1 MMVSTNISRLSRYHK
16 PVFLAG
22 RNSCKNGNVSY
33 VKFSNARRTSH
44 TNAVTNITLSD
55 GKHLNLS
62 TGKYA
67 RFADG
72 SAIASLGDTS
82 VMVTAVCKHQSSSS
96 SFLPLVVDYRQKA
109 AAAGRI
115 PTNFLRRELGP
126 TENEILTSR
135 VIDRS
140 IRPLFPEGFNFDTH
154 IMCNVLAVDGM
165 NDPDVIAINGAS
177 AALSVSDIPWNG
189 PVGAIRIGMI
199 DNEFIIN
206 PTRRLIQ
213 DSILNM
219 IITATKQNL
228 IVMLE
233 GSANEILEQDL
244 RKAIKIGVKE
254 CQIIIDAI
262 AKLKKQYGKT
272 KRKIETNEVLQNDE
286 LISSVKELS
295 ETKLRD
301 IFSNH
306 THDKISRDNAVNDL
320 RNNVIKA
327 LKNNNAD
334 LDVKLVEIIFSK
346 ISKDVFRT
354 LILET
359 DVRCDGRPM
368 DGIRDI
374 SCQVNLFNPLHGS
387 AVFQRGQTQVM
398 CTLTLD
404 SLESALKM
412 DTMSMLISG
421 VKEKNFFLHY
431 EFPPYA
437 TNETRQVGR
446 VGRRELGHGALAEKA
461 LRPILPKDCP
471 FTIRLTSEVLES
483 NGSSSMATV
492 CGGSLA
498 LLDAGIPISSSAAG
512 VAIGLVTKYN
522 ETNTEIDQYKILTD
536 ILGIEDYFGDMD
548 FKIAGTKRGFTA
560 LQADV
565 KIPGVPLKI
574 IMECIHQAT
583 ITKRE
588 IIKIMNEVIQT
599 PQKKKDKMPVVDNLE
614 VPIHQRGKFLGVGGM
629 NIKKIF
635 LETGV
640 HIFPHDENTYSI
652 FAPNKN
658 ALMEAKEMIENIL
671 QKDRE
676 PTLEFGNIY
685 TARIVEILEIGV
697 MVTLY
702 SNMVPALLPNSQ
714 LDQRKIHHPGALGL
728 EVGQEIQI
736 KYFGRDPV
744 SGQIRMSR
752 KVLQEPISITRTL
765 HRNNAEKRL
774 WKHIKHRYE
783 NSMTET
789 RYTHDNQPRA
799 STDNKE
805 NH

>member
-1 MMVSTNISRLSRYHK
+1 MIVSTSISRLSRYHK
-16 PVFLAG
+16 PVLLAG
-22 RNSCKNGNVSY
+22 KNSCKDGNTSY
-33 VKFSNARRTSH
+33 VKFINARRASH
-44 TNAVTNITLSD
+44 TNVGTEVITLSD
-55 GKHLNLS
+55 GKQLSLS

-72 SAIASLGDTS
+72 SAIVSLGDTS
-82 VMVTAVCKHQSSSS
+82 VMVTAVCKHQSSNS
-96 SFLPLVVDYRQKA
+96 SFLPLIVDYRQKA

-126 TENEILTSR
+126 TESEILTSR

-140 IRPLFPEGFNFDTH
+140 IRPLFPEGFHFDTQ
-154 IMCNVLAVDGM
+154 IMCNMLAVDGI

-199 DNEFIIN
+199 DNEFIFN
-206 PTRRLIQ
+206 PTRRQIQ
-213 DSILNM
+213 DSILNL
-219 IITATKQNL
+219 IITATKHNL

-233 GSANEILEQDL
+233 GSANEILEQEL
-244 RKAIKIGVKE
+244 KKAIKLGVKE
-254 CQIIIDAI
+254 CQSIINAI
-262 AKLKKQYGKT
+262 ANLQKVYGKT
-272 KRKIETNEVLQNDE
+272 KRKIETNEQSQDDDLT
-286 LISSVKELS
+286 SFVKQFS

-301 IFSNH
+301 IFSKH
-306 THDKISRDNAVNDL
+306 THDKISRDHAINDL
-320 RNNVIKA
+320 RNNVMEA
-327 LKNNNAD
+327 LKDANSD
-334 LDVKLVEIIFSK
+334 FDVKSAERIFGK
-346 ISKDVFRT
+346 ITKDVFRT
-354 LILET
+354 LILEM

-374 SCQVNLFNPLHGS
+374 SCQVDLFNPLHGS

-398 CTLTLD
+398 CTVTLD

-412 DTMSMLISG
+412 DAMSMLVSG

-437 TNETRQVGR
+437 TNETGHVGR
-446 VGRRELGHGALAEKA
+446 VGRREMGHGALAEKA
-461 LRPILPKDCP
+461 LRPILPKDYP
-471 FTIRLTSEVLES
+471 FTVRLTSEVLES

-522 ETNTEIDQYKILTD
+522 ETNTDIDKYKILTD

-574 IMECIHQAT
+574 IMECIHQAKV
-583 ITKRE
+583 TKWE
-588 IIKIMNEVIQT
+588 IIKIMNQVIRT
-599 PQKKKDKMPVVDNLE
+599 PQQKKKDKMPVVDNLE

-629 NIKKIF
+629 NLKKIF

-652 FAPNKN
+652 FAPNED
-658 ALMEAKEMIENIL
+658 AMTEAKEMIENIL

-676 PTLEFGNIY
+676 PTLEFGAIY
-685 TARIVEILEIGV
+685 TARIVEIREIGV

-702 SNMVPALLPNSQ
+702 NNMMPVLLPNSQ
-714 LDQRKIHHPGALGL
+714 LDQRKIHHPSVLGL
-728 EVGQEIQI
+728 EVGQEIQV

-744 SGQIRMSR
+744 SGQIRISR
-752 KVLQEPISITRTL
+752 KVLQEPISISKTL
-765 HRNNAEKRL
+765 HRDNAEG
-774 WKHIKHRYE
+774 
-783 NSMTET
+783 M
-789 RYTHDNQPRA
+789 
-799 STDNKE
+799 
-805 NH
+805 

>member
-1 MMVSTNISRLSRYHK
+1 MIVSTSISKLSRYHK
-16 PVFLAG
+16 PVLLAG
-22 RNSCKNGNVSY
+22 KNSYKNGNTSY
-33 VKFSNARRTSH
+33 VKFSNARRKSH
-44 TNAVTNITLSD
+44 TNAGTEVITLSD
-55 GKHLNLS
+55 GKQLSLS

-140 IRPLFPEGFNFDTH
+140 IRPLFPEGFHFDTQ
-154 IMCNVLAVDGM
+154 IMCNMLAVDGM

-206 PTRRLIQ
+206 PTRRQIQ

-219 IITATKQNL
+219 IITATKHNL
-228 IVMLE
+228 IIMLE
-233 GSANEILEQDL
+233 GSANEILEPDL
-244 RKAIKIGVKE
+244 RKAIKLGVKE
-254 CQIIIDAI
+254 CQSIVNAI
-262 AKLKKQYGKT
+262 ANLQKMYGKT
-272 KRKIETNEVLQNDE
+272 KRKIETNEQSQDND

-295 ETKLRD
+295 EIKLRD

-306 THDKISRDNAVNDL
+306 AHDKISRDNAINDL
-320 RNNVIKA
+320 RNNVIET
-327 LKNNNAD
+327 LKNDNAD
-334 LDVKLVEIIFSK
+334 LDVKSAEKIFGK
-346 ISKDVFRT
+346 ITKDLFRT
-354 LILET
+354 LILEI

-374 SCQVNLFNPLHGS
+374 SCQVDLFNPLHGS

-398 CTLTLD
+398 CTVTLD

-412 DTMSMLISG
+412 DPMSMLISG

-437 TNETRQVGR
+437 TNETGHVGR
-446 VGRRELGHGALAEKA
+446 IGRREMGHGALAEKA
-461 LRPILPKDCP
+461 LRPILPKDYP

-492 CGGSLA
+492 CGASLA

-522 ETNTEIDQYKILTD
+522 ETNMDIDNYKILTD

-548 FKIAGTKRGFTA
+548 FKMAGTKRGFTA

-574 IMECIHQAT
+574 IMECIQQAT
-583 ITKRE
+583 IAKRE
-588 IIKIMNEVIQT
+588 IIKIMNEVIRT
-599 PQKKKDKMPVVDNLE
+599 PQQKKKDKMPMVDSLE
-614 VPIHQRGKFLGVGGM
+614 VPIHQRGKFLGIGGM

-640 HIFPHDENTYSI
+640 HIFPQDENTYSI
-652 FAPNKN
+652 FAPNED
-658 ALMEAKEMIENIL
+658 AMTEAKEMIENIL

-676 PTLEFGNIY
+676 PTLEFGAIY
-685 TARIVEILEIGV
+685 TARIVEIREIGV

-714 LDQRKIHHPGALGL
+714 LDQRKIHHPSALGL
-728 EVGQEIQI
+728 EVGQEIQV

-744 SGQIRMSR
+744 SGQIRISR
-752 KVLQEPISITRTL
+752 KVLQEPISISRTL
-765 HRNNAEKRL
+765 HR
-774 WKHIKHRYE
+774 
-783 NSMTET
+783 
-789 RYTHDNQPRA
+789 DNDR
-799 STDNKE
+799 E
-805 NH
+805 RM

>member
-1 MMVSTNISRLSRYHK
+1 MIVSTSICRLSRYHK
-16 PVFLAG
+16 PVLLAG
-22 RNSCKNGNVSY
+22 KNSCKNGNTTY
-33 VKFSNARRTSH
+33 VKFSHARRASH
-44 TNAVTNITLSD
+44 TNVGTEVVTLSD
-55 GKHLNLS
+55 GKPLKLS

-72 SAIASLGDTS
+72 SAIVSLGDTS
-82 VMVTAVCKHQSSSS
+82 VMVTAVCKHQSSNS
-96 SFLPLVVDYRQKA
+96 SFLPLIVDYRQKA

-140 IRPLFPEGFNFDTH
+140 IRPLFPEGFYYDTH
-154 IMCNVLAVDGM
+154 IMCNMLAVDGI

-177 AALSVSDIPWNG
+177 AALSISDIPWNG

-206 PTRRLIQ
+206 PTRRQIQ

-219 IITATKQNL
+219 IVTATKHNL

-244 RKAIKIGVKE
+244 KKAIKLGVKE
-254 CQIIIDAI
+254 CQNIVNAI
-262 AKLKKQYGKT
+262 ANLQKAHGKT
-272 KRKIETNEVLQNDE
+272 KRNIETVEQDNN
-286 LISSVKELS
+286 LINSVKELS
-295 ETKLRD
+295 ETKLRE

-306 THDKISRDNAVNDL
+306 AHDKISRDNAINDL
-320 RNNVIKA
+320 RNSVIEA
-327 LKNNNAD
+327 LKSDNTD
-334 LDVKLVEIIFSK
+334 LDVKSAENIFGK
-346 ISKDVFRT
+346 ITKDLFRT
-354 LILET
+354 LILDT
-359 DVRCDGRPM
+359 DVRCDGRSP
-368 DGIRDI
+368 DGLRDI
-374 SCQVNLFNPLHGS
+374 SCQVDLFNPLHGS

-398 CTLTLD
+398 CTVALD

-412 DTMSMLISG
+412 DAMSMLISG

-437 TNETRQVGR
+437 TNETGHVGR
-446 VGRRELGHGALAEKA
+446 IGRREMGHGALAEKA
-461 LRPILPKDCP
+461 LRSILPKDYP

-522 ETNTEIDQYKILTD
+522 ETNTDIDKYKILTD
-536 ILGIEDYFGDMD
+536 ILGIEDYLGDMD

-574 IMECIHQAT
+574 IMECLYQA
-583 ITKRE
+583 IAAKRE
-588 IIKIMNEVIQT
+588 IIKIMNDVIRT
-599 PQKKKDKMPVVDNLE
+599 PQTKKKDKMPVIENLE
-614 VPIHQRGKFLGVGGM
+614 VPIHQRGKFLGIGGM
-629 NIKKIF
+629 NLKKIL

-652 FAPNKN
+652 FAPNEN
-658 ALMEAKEMIENIL
+658 AMNEAKEMIENIL

-676 PTLEFGNIY
+676 PTLEFGAIY
-685 TARIVEILEIGV
+685 TAKIVEIREIGV
-697 MVTLY
+697 MVTLH
-702 SNMVPALLPNSQ
+702 SKMVPTLLPNSQ
-714 LDQRKIHHPGALGL
+714 LDQRKIHHPSALGL
-728 EVGQEIQI
+728 EIGQEIQV
-736 KYFGRDPV
+736 KYFGRDPA
-744 SGQIRMSR
+744 SGQIRISR
-752 KVLQEPISITRTL
+752 KVLQEPITLSKTL
-765 HRNNAEKRL
+765 HRDNAER
-774 WKHIKHRYE
+774 
-783 NSMTET
+783 M
-789 RYTHDNQPRA
+789 
-799 STDNKE
+799 
-805 NH
+805 

>member
-1 MMVSTNISRLSRYHK
+1 MVSTSISRLSRFHK
-16 PVFLAG
+16 PVLLAG
-22 RNSCKNGNVSY
+22 KNSCKNENTSY
-33 VKFSNARRTSH
+33 VKFINARRANH
-44 TNAVTNITLSD
+44 TNAGTEVITLSD
-55 GKHLNLS
+55 GKQLSLS

-72 SAIASLGDTS
+72 SAIVSLGDTS
-82 VMVTAVCKHQSSSS
+82 VMVTAVCKNQSSNS

-126 TENEILTSR
+126 TESEILTSR

-140 IRPLFPEGFNFDTH
+140 IRPLFPEGFYFNTQ
-154 IMCNVLAVDGM
+154 ITCNMLAVDGM

-189 PVGAIRIGMI
+189 PVGAIRVGMI
-199 DNEFIIN
+199 DNELKIN
-206 PTRRLIQ
+206 PTRRQIQ
-213 DSILNM
+213 DSMLNL
-219 IITATKQNL
+219 IITATKHNL

-244 RKAIKIGVKE
+244 KKAIKLGVKE
-254 CQIIIDAI
+254 CQNIINAI
-262 AKLKKQYGKT
+262 TNLQKVYGKT
-272 KRKIETNEVLQNDE
+272 KRKIETTELSQADEE
-286 LISSVKELS
+286 LISFVKQFA

-301 IFSNH
+301 IFLDH
-306 THDKISRDNAVNDL
+306 THDKISRDNAINDL
-320 RNNVIKA
+320 RNNVLEA
-327 LKNNNAD
+327 LKESTNAD
-334 LDVKLVEIIFSK
+334 YDVKLAERIFGK
-346 ISKDVFRT
+346 ITKDIFRT

-359 DVRCDGRPM
+359 DVRCDGRPI

-374 SCQVNLFNPLHGS
+374 SCQVDLFNPLHGS

-398 CTLTLD
+398 CTVTLD

-412 DTMSMLISG
+412 DAMSMLISG

-437 TNETRQVGR
+437 TNETGHVGR
-446 VGRRELGHGALAEKA
+446 INRREMGHGALAEKA
-461 LRPILPKDCP
+461 LRSILPKDYP

-522 ETNTEIDQYKILTD
+522 ETNTDIDQYKILTD

-548 FKIAGTKRGFTA
+548 FKMAGTKRGFTA

-574 IMECIHQAT
+574 IMECIHQA
-583 ITKRE
+583 IVAKWD
-588 IIKIMNEVIQT
+588 IIKIMNQVIRT
-599 PQKKKDKMPVVDNLE
+599 PQQKKKDKMPAVDNLE

-629 NIKKIF
+629 NLKKIF

-640 HIFPHDENTYSI
+640 HIFPHDENTYSM
-652 FAPNKN
+652 FAPNEDAMN
-658 ALMEAKEMIENIL
+658 EAKEMIENIL

-676 PTLEFGNIY
+676 PTLEFGAIY
-685 TARIVEILEIGV
+685 TAKIVEIREIGV
-697 MVTLY
+697 LVTLY
-702 SNMVPALLPNSQ
+702 NNMVPALLTNSQ
-714 LDQRKIHHPGALGL
+714 LDQRKIHHPSALGL
-728 EVGQEIQI
+728 EVGQEIQV

-744 SGQIRMSR
+744 SGQIRISR
-752 KVLQEPISITRTL
+752 KVLQEPITISKTL
-765 HRNNAEKRL
+765 HRDK
-774 WKHIKHRYE
+774 
-783 NSMTET
+783 T
-789 RYTHDNQPRA
+789 
-799 STDNKE
+799 
-805 NH
+805 